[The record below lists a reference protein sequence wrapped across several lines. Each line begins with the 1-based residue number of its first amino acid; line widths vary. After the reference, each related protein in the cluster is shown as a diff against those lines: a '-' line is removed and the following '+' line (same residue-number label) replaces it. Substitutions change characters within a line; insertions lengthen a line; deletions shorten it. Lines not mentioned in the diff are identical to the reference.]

1 MLAIIPRLDRVDAFI
16 YSGLSEPSLADS
28 TRNQQ
33 NMRILIVGAGAI
45 GGYFGG
51 RLLEAGRDVTF
62 LVRPGRAEELDR
74 SGLIVRSPLGN
85 ILYPSPP
92 HVMTPMLDQTY
103 DLILLSCK
111 AYDLDAAMDSFS
123 AAVGAQTMILPLLN
137 GMAHLDRLAERFEP
151 ENVLGGQCLISL
163 DRDASGAILHLNDTN
178 QLSFGELSGALTP
191 RILKVAEALADAGF
205 DANLSQ
211 QIVQEMW
218 EKWCF
223 IATGA
228 GITGSMRASIGD
240 VIASGGEG
248 MILKLLAECAQ
259 VAEGAGYAIRRD
271 VRQRFQTML
280 TTQGSKMT
288 ASMLRDIERGAS
300 IEVEHVI
307 GDMLARRSSTDKSPK
322 GQLSMLEAV
331 YVNLK
336 SYEARRVREAG

>member
-1 MLAIIPRLDRVDAFI
+1 
-16 YSGLSEPSLADS
+16 
-28 TRNQQ
+28 
-33 NMRILIVGAGAI
+33 MRILIVGAGAI

-74 SGLIVRSPLGN
+74 DGLVVRSPLGN

-92 HVMTPMLDQTY
+92 HVMTPMLDQTF

-111 AYDLDAAMDSFS
+111 AYDLDGAMDSFA
-123 AAVGAQTMILPLLN
+123 AAVGPDTLILPLLN

-240 VIASGGEG
+240 VISSNGEALV
-248 MILKLLAECAQ
+248 LKLLAECGS
-259 VAEGAGYAIRRD
+259 VAEHAGYAIRSD
-271 VRQRFQTML
+271 VRQRFQNML
-280 TTQGSKMT
+280 TTKGSRMT
-288 ASMLRDIERGAS
+288 ASMLRDIERSAP

-307 GDMLARRSSTDKSPK
+307 GDMIARRSSSDKHAK
-322 GQLSMLEAV
+322 GLTALDFV
-331 YVNLK
+331 YLHLK
-336 SYEARRVREAG
+336 AYEARRVREEG

>member
-1 MLAIIPRLDRVDAFI
+1 
-16 YSGLSEPSLADS
+16 
-28 TRNQQ
+28 
-33 NMRILIVGAGAI
+33 MRILIVGAGAI

-74 SGLIVRSPLGN
+74 NGLVVRSPLGN

-92 HVMTPMLDQTY
+92 HVMAPMLDQVF

-111 AYDLDAAMDSFS
+111 AYDLDAAMDSIA
-123 AAVGAQTMILPLLN
+123 AAVGPQTSILPLLN
-137 GMAHLDRLAERFEP
+137 GMAHLDRLAQRFSP

-163 DRDASGAILHLNDTN
+163 DRDKSGTILHLNDTN

-228 GITGSMRASIGD
+228 GITGAMRASIGD
-240 VIASGGEG
+240 VIASDGEALV
-248 MILKLLAECAQ
+248 LKLLAECAS
-259 VAEGAGYAIRRD
+259 VADHAGYALRSES
-271 VRQRFQTML
+271 RQRSQKIL
-280 TTQGSKMT
+280 TTPGSKLT
-288 ASMLRDIERGAS
+288 ASMLRDIERGAP

-307 GDMLARRSSTDKSPK
+307 GDMIARRPAGDKQAK
-322 GQLSMLEAV
+322 GQLTALDFV
-331 YVNLK
+331 YLHLK
-336 SYEARRVREAG
+336 AYEARRLREQG

>member
-1 MLAIIPRLDRVDAFI
+1 
-16 YSGLSEPSLADS
+16 
-28 TRNQQ
+28 
-33 NMRILIVGAGAI
+33 MRILIVGAGAI

-74 SGLIVRSPLGN
+74 DGLVVRSPLGN

-111 AYDLDAAMDSFS
+111 AYDLDGAMDSFA
-123 AAVGAQTMILPLLN
+123 AAVGPDTLILPLLN

-218 EKWCF
+218 GKWCF

-240 VIASGGEG
+240 VISSNGEALV
-248 MILKLLAECAQ
+248 LKLLAECAS
-259 VAEGAGYAIRRD
+259 VAEHAGYAIRSD
-271 VRQRFQTML
+271 VRQRFQNML
-280 TTQGSKMT
+280 TTKGSKMT
-288 ASMLRDIERGAS
+288 ASMLRDIERGAP

-307 GDMLARRSSTDKSPK
+307 GDMIARRSGTDKHAK
-322 GQLSMLEAV
+322 GLTALDFV
-331 YVNLK
+331 YLHLK
-336 SYEARRVREAG
+336 AYEARRVREEG

>member
-1 MLAIIPRLDRVDAFI
+1 
-16 YSGLSEPSLADS
+16 
-28 TRNQQ
+28 
-33 NMRILIVGAGAI
+33 MRILIVGAGAI

-74 SGLIVRSPLGN
+74 DGLVVRSPLGN

-92 HVMTPMLDQTY
+92 HVMTPMLDQTF

-111 AYDLDAAMDSFS
+111 AYDLDGAMDSFA
-123 AAVGAQTMILPLLN
+123 AAVGPDTLILPLLN

-205 DANLSQ
+205 DASLSQ

-240 VIASGGEG
+240 VISINGEALV
-248 MILKLLAECAQ
+248 LKLLAECAS
-259 VAEGAGYAIRRD
+259 VAEHAGYAIRSD
-271 VRQRFQTML
+271 VRQRFQNML
-280 TTQGSKMT
+280 TTKGSKMT
-288 ASMLRDIERGAS
+288 ASMLRDIERGAP

-307 GDMLARRSSTDKSPK
+307 GDMIARRSSSDKHAK
-322 GQLSMLEAV
+322 GLTALDFV
-331 YVNLK
+331 YLHLK
-336 SYEARRVREAG
+336 AYEARRVREEG

>member
-1 MLAIIPRLDRVDAFI
+1 
-16 YSGLSEPSLADS
+16 
-28 TRNQQ
+28 
-33 NMRILIVGAGAI
+33 MRILIVGAGAI

-74 SGLIVRSPLGN
+74 DGLVVRSPLGN

-92 HVMTPMLDQTY
+92 HVMTPMLDQTF

-111 AYDLDAAMDSFS
+111 AYDLDGAMDSFA
-123 AAVGAQTMILPLLN
+123 AAVGPDTLILPLLN

-151 ENVLGGQCLISL
+151 EHVLGGQCLISL

-228 GITGSMRASIGD
+228 GITGSMRATIGD
-240 VIASGGEG
+240 VISSNGEALV
-248 MILKLLAECAQ
+248 LKLLAECAS
-259 VAEGAGYAIRRD
+259 VAEHAGYAIRSD
-271 VRQRFQTML
+271 VRQRFQNML
-280 TTQGSKMT
+280 TTKGSKMT
-288 ASMLRDIERGAS
+288 ASMLRDIERGAP

-307 GDMLARRSSTDKSPK
+307 GDMIARRSSSDKHAK
-322 GQLSMLEAV
+322 GLTALDFV
-331 YVNLK
+331 YLHLK
-336 SYEARRVREAG
+336 AYEARRVREEG

>member
-1 MLAIIPRLDRVDAFI
+1 
-16 YSGLSEPSLADS
+16 
-28 TRNQQ
+28 
-33 NMRILIVGAGAI
+33 MRILIVGAGAI

-74 SGLIVRSPLGN
+74 DGLVVRSPLGN

-92 HVMTPMLDQTY
+92 HVMTPMLDQTF

-111 AYDLDAAMDSFS
+111 AYDLDGAMDSFA
-123 AAVGAQTMILPLLN
+123 AAVGLDTLILPLLN

-178 QLSFGELSGALTP
+178 QFSFGELSGALTP

-240 VIASGGEG
+240 VISSNGEALV
-248 MILKLLAECAQ
+248 LKLLAECAS
-259 VAEGAGYAIRRD
+259 VAEHAGYAIRSD
-271 VRQRFQTML
+271 VRQRFQNML
-280 TTQGSKMT
+280 TTKGSKMT
-288 ASMLRDIERGAS
+288 ASMLRDIERGAP

-307 GDMLARRSSTDKSPK
+307 GDMIARRSSSDKHAK
-322 GQLSMLEAV
+322 GLTALDFV
-331 YVNLK
+331 YLHLK
-336 SYEARRVREAG
+336 AYEARRVREEG